1 MLTCSL
7 EQRKISIKLAKNQ
20 MASENDLPDVIETT
34 FFLIITVILVKAILK
49 FRMISNRHSGL
60 QESKIAITLHLS
72 LFLSVS
78 CTLVLYLLFEV
89 VYLATSDDIYHEIVT
104 FIRVVV

>member
-1 MLTCSL
+1 M
-7 EQRKISIKLAKNQ
+7 E
-20 MASENDLPDVIETT
+20 SENDLPDLVETT

-49 FRMISNRHSGL
+49 FRMISNRQSGL

-78 CTLVLYLLFEV
+78 STLVAYLMFEAI
-89 VYLATSDDIYHEIVT
+89 YLATSDDIYHEIVT
-104 FIRVVV
+104 FIRVIV